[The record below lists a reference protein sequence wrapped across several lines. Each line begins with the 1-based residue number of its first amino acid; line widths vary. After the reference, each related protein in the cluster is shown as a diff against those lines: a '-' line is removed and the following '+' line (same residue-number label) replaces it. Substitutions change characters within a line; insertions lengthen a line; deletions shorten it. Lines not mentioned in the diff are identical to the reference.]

1 MTENTEL
8 RPIEELTFREA
19 MAELDGIVGVLESN
33 SLELEDSLRSYER
46 GVALLAALQGRLA
59 EAQQKVDVLMGE
71 LVADADEQ
79 HEVAHRESVRVRPEV
94 DGEQRRGHMH
104 EERREAQEDDAH
116 GERARQAELSADVL
130 LVLGQ
135 AVRGDRD
142 EHQVVHAE
150 HDFQEDEADQ
160 ADPCLG

>member
-59 EAQQKVDVLMGE
+59 EAQQKVDVHMGE
-71 LVADADEQ
+71 LVADAD
-79 HEVAHRESVRVRPEV
+79 
-94 DGEQRRGHMH
+94 DG
-104 EERREAQEDDAH
+104 
-116 GERARQAELSADVL
+116 ARDTSLS
-130 LVLGQ
+130 
-135 AVRGDRD
+135 
-142 EHQVVHAE
+142 
-150 HDFQEDEADQ
+150 
-160 ADPCLG
+160 